1 MTKLAVK
8 KVTPQQKPF
17 SLEFLGTMA
26 IMTALL
32 VFMYAST
39 FQPDTINLLTS
50 GILLLVIGVTFAVIM
65 VGVMLKPFSFDR
77 FIESLIWTG
86 LAFGIIY
93 VVNRTVPFT
102 LGVQVLNV
110 QWYSVLMGVAEE
122 CFFRLFLT
130 GFMYRVTHS
139 MLFSIIIGAW
149 VWTIY
154 HMARY
159 GGDAGALIVVLFS
172 GFALGFIF
180 LQSRMGDPVVFAHAL
195 VNFLATGGS
204 IPIAQGS
211 SGGGQL
217 QNGWLPE
224 VHDWA
229 SLGLWAL
236 MVTIVVIAGAGIIT
250 HLTHRSYQR
259 KPRGKKPKAPR
270 KRLPSGNPKTKGKNL
285 KGNVK
290 ARKKLAGSP
299 KSRKKLKGKR

>member
-1 MTKLAVK
+1 MTKLAVRK
-8 KVTPQQKPF
+8 PTPQQKPF

-32 VFMYAST
+32 IFMYAST
-39 FQPDTINLLTS
+39 FQPETINLLTS

-65 VGVMLKPFSFDR
+65 VGIGLKPFSFDR
-77 FIESLIWTG
+77 FLESLLWTG

-139 MLFSIIIGAW
+139 KFFAIIIGAW

-159 GGDAGALIVVLFS
+159 GGDAGAMIVVLCS
-172 GFALGFIF
+172 GFALGWVF
-180 LQSRMGDPVVFAHAL
+180 LQSRMGDPVVFGHAL
-195 VNFLATGGS
+195 VNFFATGGS
-204 IPIAQGS
+204 IPFVKGS
-211 SGGGQL
+211 SGGQL
-217 QNGWLPE
+217 QSSFLPE

-236 MVTIVVIAGAGIIT
+236 IVTIVVIAGAGIIS
-250 HLTHRSYQR
+250 HLTHRSYQA
-259 KPRGKKPKAPR
+259 KPSGRKPKAPR
-270 KRLPSGNPKTKGKNL
+270 KRLPSGKPKTKGRKL
-285 KGNVK
+285 RGN
-290 ARKKLAGSP
+290 P